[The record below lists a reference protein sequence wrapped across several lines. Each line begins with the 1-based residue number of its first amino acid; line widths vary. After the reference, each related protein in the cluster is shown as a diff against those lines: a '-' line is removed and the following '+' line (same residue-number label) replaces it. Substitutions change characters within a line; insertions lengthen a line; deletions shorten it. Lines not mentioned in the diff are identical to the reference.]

1 MVDFPTR
8 LSFDE
13 LSSMFYLYFLS
24 FKCTLI
30 PPCGKL
36 YADLNLFRSMGI
48 LFNSFLIFLLSRKV
62 VLSSNIMVLIVSM
75 DYISM
80 LLFKNIFSGICL
92 YILCAFLDRQGLGYF
107 YQFVNFKNYKFF
119 RKLHLLSCFLLTFY
133 SVFLF
138 LYQSIVSWI
147 LHRVHMGTLSCHP

>member
-80 LLFKNIFSGICL
+80 FLFKNIFSGICL
-92 YILCAFLDRQGLGYF
+92 ELFISCALFLIDRVLVISTSLSILTIINS
-107 YQFVNFKNYKFF
+107 FVNFNFSLVFF
-119 RKLHLLSCFLLTFY
+119 
-133 SVFLF
+133 
-138 LYQSIVSWI
+138 
-147 LHRVHMGTLSCHP
+147 

>member
-1 MVDFPTR
+1 MVDFPTK
-8 LSFDE
+8 LSFDQ

-92 YILCAFLDRQGLGYF
+92 ELFISCALFLIDRVLVISTSLSILRIINS
-107 YQFVNFKNYKFF
+107 FVNFTFSLVFF
-119 RKLHLLSCFLLTFY
+119 
-133 SVFLF
+133 
-138 LYQSIVSWI
+138 
-147 LHRVHMGTLSCHP
+147 

>member
-8 LSFDE
+8 LSFDQ

-92 YILCAFLDRQGLGYF
+92 ELFISCALFLIDRVLVISTSLSILRIINS
-107 YQFVNFKNYKFF
+107 FVNFTFSLVFF
-119 RKLHLLSCFLLTFY
+119 
-133 SVFLF
+133 
-138 LYQSIVSWI
+138 
-147 LHRVHMGTLSCHP
+147 